1 MTRRT
6 FLATPALASAATAK
20 QPSKVRLIIHAD
32 DVGVS
37 HSANVACLQMLEKG
51 HVSSASVMMPCAWVA
66 QVADWFQRNQ
76 SADLGLHMT
85 LTSEWKTM
93 RWAPVAD
100 ASKVPGLIDKQG
112 YMWPDV
118 MSVAMKATAAE
129 VETELRAQ
137 IARAQRMGIKFTHLD
152 THMGTVYARPD
163 FFNVYYN
170 LGREF
175 GVPIMIMKPTPEAEK
190 QGSKEIVAFLK
201 TQQERFA
208 RDKIFILD
216 TLIPDPVRGAVT
228 LAERRD
234 RYVAALEA
242 LPPGIHQLIVH
253 PARLDEELKS
263 MTGSAVAR
271 DLDFQV
277 FSDPQV
283 HARLAAKG
291 ISLARYRDFIG

>member
-1 MTRRT
+1 MTRRS
-6 FLATPALASAATAK
+6 FLAAPALPAAIQA
-20 QPSKVRLIIHAD
+20 QQNSKVRLIIHAD
-32 DVGVS
+32 DLGVS
-37 HSANVACLQMLEKG
+37 HSTNVAILQMLEKG

-66 QVADWFQRNQ
+66 QVAEWSQTNL

-85 LTSEWKTM
+85 LTAEWKHM

-100 ASKVPGLIDKQG
+100 AAKVPGLLDPQG

-118 MSVAMKATAAE
+118 RSVAMKASAAE
-129 VETELRAQ
+129 VDTELRAQ
-137 IARAQRMGIKFTHLD
+137 IAKAQRMGIQFTHLD
-152 THMGTVYARPD
+152 THMGAVYARPD

-175 GVPIMIMKPTPEAEK
+175 RVPVMIMKPAPEAEK

-201 TQQERFA
+201 TQQDRFA
-208 RDKIFILD
+208 QDRIFVLD
-216 TLIPDPVRGAVT
+216 TLIPDPVRGALT

-253 PARLDEELKS
+253 PAKLDEELKA

-277 FSDPQV
+277 FSDPKV
-283 HARLAAKG
+283 HTRLAAKG
-291 ISLARYRDFIG
+291 ISLARYRDFPG

>member
-6 FLATPALASAATAK
+6 FLATPAFASAAVAN
-20 QPSKVRLIIHAD
+20 QPARVRLIIHAD

-37 HSANVACLQMLEKG
+37 HSTNAACLQMLEKG

-66 QVADWFQRNQ
+66 QVAGWFQSNQ
-76 SADLGLHMT
+76 TADLGLHMT

-118 MSVAMKATAAE
+118 ISVARNATAAE

-137 IARAQRMGIKFTHLD
+137 IVRAQRMGIKFTHLD

-175 GVPIMIMKPTPEAEK
+175 RVPIMIMKPTPEAEK

-201 TQQERFA
+201 SQQDRFA
-208 RDKIFILD
+208 ADKIFVLD
-216 TLIPDPVRGAVT
+216 TLIPDPVRGAVS
-228 LAERRD
+228 LNERRE

-242 LPPGIHQLIVH
+242 LPAGVHQLIVH
-253 PARLDEELKS
+253 PAKLDDELKS

-291 ISLARYRDFIG
+291 IGLARYRDFIA

>member
-1 MTRRT
+1 MTRRSFLST
-6 FLATPALASAATAK
+6 PSLATASFFQPPA
-20 QPSKVRLIIHAD
+20 KVRLILHAD
-32 DVGVS
+32 DLGVS
-37 HSANVACLQMLEKG
+37 HSTNVACLQMLEKG
-51 HVSSASVMMPCAWVA
+51 HVSSASVMMPCPWVA
-66 QVADWFQRNQ
+66 EVAAFCQTNP
-76 SADLGLHMT
+76 SADVGLHLT
-85 LTSEWKTM
+85 LTSEWKGL

-100 ASKVPGLIDKQG
+100 ASKVPGLIDPQG

-118 MSVAMKATAAE
+118 RSVAMRASAAE

-163 FFNVYYN
+163 YFDVYYN

-175 GVPIMIMKPTPEAEK
+175 RVPVMMMKPSPEAEK

-201 TQQERFA
+201 SQQERFV
-208 RDKIFILD
+208 RDKVFVLD
-216 TLIPDPVRGAVT
+216 SLMTDPVRGVLT
-228 LAERRD
+228 LAERKD
-234 RYVAALEA
+234 RYLASIEA
-242 LPPGIHQLIVH
+242 LPAGVHQLIVH
-253 PARLDEELKS
+253 PATLNDELRA

-271 DLDFQV
+271 DLDFQA

-291 ISLARYRDFIG
+291 IALARYRDFPG

>member
-1 MTRRT
+1 MTRRS
-6 FLATPALASAATAK
+6 FLSAPAMAATVHA
-20 QPSKVRLIIHAD
+20 QTAAKVRLILHAD
-32 DVGVS
+32 DMGVS
-37 HSANVACLQMLEKG
+37 CSSNAAGLQMLEKG

-66 QVADWFQRNQ
+66 GVAQFCQTNP
-76 SADLGLHMT
+76 SADVGLHTT
-85 LTSEWKTM
+85 LTSEWKQM

-100 ASKVPGLIDKQG
+100 ASKVPGLLDPQG

-118 MSVAMKATAAE
+118 RSVAMKATAAE

-175 GVPIMIMKPTPEAEK
+175 GVPVMLMKPTPEAENM
-190 QGSKEIVAFLK
+190 GSKEIVAFLK

-208 RDKIFILD
+208 KDKVFVLD
-216 TLIPDPVRGAVT
+216 TLIPDPVKGALT
-228 LAERRD
+228 LADRRER
-234 RYVAALEA
+234 YISALEA
-242 LPPGIHQLIVH
+242 LPPGVHQLIVH
-253 PARLDEELKS
+253 PAKLDDELRA

-277 FSDPQV
+277 FSDPRV

-291 ISLARYRDFIG
+291 IALARYRDFIV

>member
-6 FLATPALASAATAK
+6 FLAAPAISAAAAS
-20 QPSKVRLIIHAD
+20 QQAKVRLIIHAD
-32 DVGVS
+32 DAGVS
-37 HSANVACLQMLEKG
+37 HSTNVACLQMLEKG

-76 SADLGLHMT
+76 TADLGLHMT

-100 ASKVPGLIDKQG
+100 ASRVPGLIDKQG

-118 MSVAMKATAAE
+118 RSVAMNATAAE

-175 GVPIMIMKPTPEAEK
+175 GVPIMVMKPTPEAEK

-208 RDKIFILD
+208 KDKIFILD

-228 LAERRD
+228 LNERRD

-253 PARLDEELKS
+253 PAKLDDELRS

-283 HARLAAKG
+283 HARLTAKG
-291 ISLARYRDFIG
+291 ISLAKYRDFIA

>member
-6 FLATPALASAATAK
+6 FLATPALASSAGAS
-20 QPSKVRLIIHAD
+20 QPAKVRLIIHAD

-37 HSANVACLQMLEKG
+37 HSTNVACLQMLEKG

-76 SADLGLHMT
+76 TADLGLHMT

-201 TQQERFA
+201 TQQDRFA
-208 RDKIFILD
+208 KDRIFVLD

-253 PARLDEELKS
+253 PAKLDEELKS
-263 MTGSAVAR
+263 MTGSAIAR

-291 ISLARYRDFIG
+291 ISLAKYRDFIA